1 MNQDL
6 EKLIELTLADGQLSE
21 KERTVLFRKA
31 KELGVDHDEF
41 EIVLDAKLHQR
52 QQAKTKFEDSVKKCP
67 SCKEPIPALS
77 KVCIACGHVV
87 NVEASSSNSN
97 ISLETLIDNIEGD
110 FKELKTIPHPNIF
123 NTIQANMILFFVCI
137 GVVILILD
145 IFIMKNGWA
154 GFIGVI
160 IAFYGGAGAM
170 QYKKKEEE
178 KYGKSESSETVFKSV
193 KASFE
198 KNSRLANTYFGANR
212 NVNKLLTNLKE
223 EITIIESKR
232 QKAKKTT
239 FIILGCLL
247 ASIVLGSFLFNS
259 SQPKTS
265 YLIDGNGKTMTGNI
279 GSYFKITDKNS
290 TLNTSINKSDFGSV
304 ESYNLHINDVRFT
317 VLDKEKLKKEW
328 SNLVKG
334 CKEDCVNIQAELV
347 LEDENK
353 NTIGLESLILNY
365 SNEENLINYLNSEI
379 DNFQLSFFKD
389 YIKDISLLSNA
400 KNYTISIIIT
410 KK

>member
-1 MNQDL
+1 
-6 EKLIELTLADGQLSE
+6 
-21 KERTVLFRKA
+21 
-31 KELGVDHDEF
+31 
-41 EIVLDAKLHQR
+41 
-52 QQAKTKFEDSVKKCP
+52 
-67 SCKEPIPALS
+67 
-77 KVCIACGHVV
+77 
-87 NVEASSSNSN
+87 
-97 ISLETLIDNIEGD
+97 
-110 FKELKTIPHPNIF
+110 
-123 NTIQANMILFFVCI
+123 
-137 GVVILILD
+137 
-145 IFIMKNGWA
+145 
-154 GFIGVI
+154 
-160 IAFYGGAGAM
+160 
-170 QYKKKEEE
+170 
-178 KYGKSESSETVFKSV
+178 
-193 KASFE
+193 
-198 KNSRLANTYFGANR
+198 
-212 NVNKLLTNLKE
+212 
-223 EITIIESKR
+223 
-232 QKAKKTT
+232 
-239 FIILGCLL
+239 
-247 ASIVLGSFLFNS
+247 
-259 SQPKTS
+259 
-265 YLIDGNGKTMTGNI
+265 MTGNI

-353 NTIGLESLILNY
+353 NTIGLESLILDY